1 MQKEGISFI
10 IDIIDSGHR
19 VYQRMMTWTITKLSR
34 TAQLSI
40 LLTIGYWIANF
51 IPINLN
57 AIVVIAI
64 LDDLVTMVLET
75 VKISKKT
82 EEWNMKELAKISLI
96 FTIGWIK

>member
-1 MQKEGISFI
+1 
-10 IDIIDSGHR
+10 
-19 VYQRMMTWTITKLSR
+19 MMTWTITKLSR

-64 LDDLVTMVLET
+64 LNDLVTMVLET
-75 VKISKKT
+75 DNVKISKKT
-82 EEWNMKELAKISLI
+82 EEWNMKKLAKISLI